1 MVPPPPVVGVVPV
14 VDVAP
19 VTDVPVAGDEP
30 TSSPPHA
37 DNPIAAA
44 TKHIVNIPKLFLPF
58 ISVSRL
64 L

>member
-1 MVPPPPVVGVVPV
+1 M